1 MATVGAQTVIGRPIV
16 EVYDYVTDLR
26 NDPNWWSGV
35 TRSVR
40 VAGDG
45 GVGTRYQL
53 EAKLL
58 GVAVPTQIDV
68 VEADRPHLMK
78 IVAEGKLPYVG
89 RYTFTSTAEGTRLV
103 IGVEIEQA
111 PWRQL
116 APVLSMVMRHHL
128 RSLNRILAH

>member
-16 EVYDYVTDLR
+16 DVYDYVTDLR
-26 NDPNWWSGV
+26 NDPKWWSGV

-58 GVAVPTQIDV
+58 GIAVPTQIDV
-68 VEADRPHLMK
+68 VEADRPHAMM
-78 IVAEGKLPYVG
+78 IVADGKLPYVG
-89 RYTFTSTAEGTRLV
+89 RYAFTSTADGTRLV

-116 APVLSMVMRHHL
+116 APVL
-128 RSLNRILAH
+128 